1 MGLLIEL
8 DEDLSRGAVLKVVGV
23 GGAGGNAVDN
33 MIEHGLQGVEFVAIN
48 TDVQALSRCMAPVK
62 VHIGSTVTRGLGA
75 GAHPEVGRRAAE
87 EDKEKIQ
94 EALAGADMVFVTAG
108 MGGGTGTGAA
118 PIVAKLAKEMGA
130 LTVAVVTKPFL
141 FEGKQ
146 RMRNAE
152 EGLRELR
159 RHVDTIITIPN
170 EKLFEVVDEETGFKE
185 AFKIA
190 DDVLRQGVQGISDII
205 TVPGLVNVDFADVKT
220 IMENQ
225 GLALMGTASSTGTN
239 RAREAA
245 LGAVSS
251 PLLEDVKV
259 EGARGVLI
267 NITGDSSLTLME
279 VREAAGVVYDAAHE
293 EANIIFGAVIDDRV
307 GGEVRVTVIATGF
320 AEPPEEELEL
330 TPPQVKAKP
339 RRDEA
344 VVEEARE
351 EDPGEREEILE
362 ALDLEEYEDL
372 PPMLKR
378 MLEKESR

>member
-118 PIVAKLAKEMGA
+118 PIVAKLAREMGA

-225 GLALMGTASSTGTN
+225 GLALMGTASSTGAN

>member
-1 MGLLIEL
+1 MALLIEL

-33 MIEHGLQGVEFVAIN
+33 MIEHGLKGVEFVAIN
-48 TDVQALSRCMAPVK
+48 TDVQALNRCRAPVK
-62 VHIGSTVTRGLGA
+62 VHIGSTITRGLGA
-75 GAHPEVGRRAAE
+75 GARPEVGRKAAE
-87 EDKEKIQ
+87 EDEDKIR

-118 PIVAKLAKEMGA
+118 PVVARTARELGA

-152 EGLRELR
+152 AGLRDLR
-159 RHVDTIITIPN
+159 SCVDTIITIPN
-170 EKLFEVVDEETGFKE
+170 EKLFEVVNEKTGFKE
-185 AFKIA
+185 AFRIA

-220 IMENQ
+220 VMEGR
-225 GLALMGTASSTGTN
+225 GLALMGTASATGEE
-239 RAREAA
+239 RARKAA
-245 LGAVSS
+245 QGAVSS

-267 NITGDSSLTLME
+267 NVTGSSSLTLME
-279 VREAAGVVYDAAHE
+279 VREAAGVIYEAAHE

-307 GGEVRVTVIATGF
+307 GEEVRVTVIATGF
-320 AEPPEEELEL
+320 AEAPVEELEL
-330 TPPQVKAKP
+330 TPPEIKVKP
-339 RRDEA
+339 Q
-344 VVEEARE
+344 RE
-351 EDPGEREEILE
+351 EPQEGDHPPVPPPM
-362 ALDLEEYEDL
+362 DLEELELGEYGDL

-378 MLEKESR
+378 MLEKENH

>member
-1 MGLLIEL
+1 MALLIEM

-62 VHIGSTVTRGLGA
+62 VHIGSTITRGLGA

-87 EDKEKIQ
+87 EDEEKIR

-118 PIVAKLAKEMGA
+118 PIVARIAREMGA

-170 EKLFEVVDEETGFKE
+170 EKLFEVVDEKTGFKE

-220 IMENQ
+220 IMESQ
-225 GLALMGTASSTGTN
+225 GLALMGTASATGDG

-267 NITGDSSLTLME
+267 NITGDSSLTLVE
-279 VREAAGVVYDAAHE
+279 VREAAGVIYDAAHE

-307 GGEVRVTVIATGF
+307 GEEVRVTVIATGF
-320 AEPPEEELEL
+320 AEPPVEELEL
-330 TPPQVKAKP
+330 TPPEVKAKP
-339 RRDEA
+339 KKEGEPREA
-344 VVEEARE
+344 EEEAPVEEKPLSLDE
-351 EDPGEREEILE
+351 
-362 ALDLEEYEDL
+362 LDLEEYSDL
-372 PPMLKR
+372 PPMLQK